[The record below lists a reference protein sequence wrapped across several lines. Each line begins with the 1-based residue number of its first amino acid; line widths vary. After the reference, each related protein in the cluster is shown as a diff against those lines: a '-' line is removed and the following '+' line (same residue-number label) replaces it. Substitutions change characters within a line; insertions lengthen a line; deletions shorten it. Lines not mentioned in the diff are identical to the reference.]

1 MDVNI
6 EELKSLKHEAQKGLS
21 RKITELAERE
31 QLMAD
36 YLRVLDETDGL
47 IAHVEEM
54 NDTLEDREQQI
65 DRLNE
70 LLQEKQQ
77 EIDCLRLELVEA
89 KEQRLMKEQKKND
102 AAVTPTEIHNHFG
115 AGSNAQVFND
125 KVTGKVKVQ
134 RKWRKIIKK
143 NI

>member
-77 EIDCLRLELVEA
+77 EIDCLRLQLVEA
-89 KEQRLMKEQKKND
+89 KEQRLMKRCL
-102 AAVTPTEIHNHFG
+102 TIR
-115 AGSNAQVFND
+115 SL
-125 KVTGKVKVQ
+125 GK
-134 RKWRKIIKK
+134 
-143 NI
+143 